1 MQRLST
7 RALGIETMLVTCLLG
22 GGCGGGSGKTNGAD
36 SGTLAG
42 GAGST
47 GGAGGVDANH
57 TGDAMG
63 PAVDCS
69 YLPCLASAVMTVAG
83 CQPSDTCTSQTMTS
97 GAVVHCFDNEV
108 TIIVNNPM
116 VGVVIIGVKQA
127 GNTCYSVESDSTPAL
142 PNAATV
148 EYRDGNNNTMV
159 TIYTDD
165 TGTHAE
171 CPGASGAFDI
181 PPGSACMTAISALGG
196 LTPGTACIHDSAGD
210 CLY

>member
-22 GGCGGGSGKTNGAD
+22 GGCGGGSGKTSGAD

-69 YLPCLASAVMTVAG
+69 YLPCLASAVRTVAG

-116 VGVVIIGVKQA
+116 VGVVSRKYLLLRRV
-127 GNTCYSVESDSTPAL
+127 
-142 PNAATV
+142 
-148 EYRDGNNNTMV
+148 
-159 TIYTDD
+159 
-165 TGTHAE
+165 
-171 CPGASGAFDI
+171 
-181 PPGSACMTAISALGG
+181 
-196 LTPGTACIHDSAGD
+196 
-210 CLY
+210 